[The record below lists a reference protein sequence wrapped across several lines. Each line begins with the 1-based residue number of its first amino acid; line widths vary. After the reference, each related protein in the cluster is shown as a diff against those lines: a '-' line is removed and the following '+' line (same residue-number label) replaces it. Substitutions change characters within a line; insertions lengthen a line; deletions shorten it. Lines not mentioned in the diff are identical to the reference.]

1 MQNNN
6 WSNRIT
12 NIGNALKLEKGVFT
26 FTDPKRIAI
35 SLSKSAK
42 LRKSNKVSEFRS
54 AMSMLVFYINR
65 GGKKLSPN
73 TIKILEQAKNELR
86 LIYGKNIK

>member
-26 FTDPKRIAI
+26 LLFNLD
-35 SLSKSAK
+35 
-42 LRKSNKVSEFRS
+42 F
-54 AMSMLVFYINR
+54 
-65 GGKKLSPN
+65 
-73 TIKILEQAKNELR
+73 
-86 LIYGKNIK
+86 

>member
-1 MQNNN
+1 
-6 WSNRIT
+6 
-12 NIGNALKLEKGVFT
+12 
-26 FTDPKRIAI
+26 
-35 SLSKSAK
+35 
-42 LRKSNKVSEFRS
+42 
-54 AMSMLVFYINR
+54 MLVFYINR